1 MIAMMIA
8 KFVLVAIIGYL
19 IGSIPF
25 GALISKR
32 VAKVDVREH
41 GSGKTGATNVLRVA
55 GKKAAVLVIVLDAL
69 KGVVAVLFAGLIVG
83 GNYLVWRNFG
93 LGLMAAQVIAALAA
107 MAGHNWSIFLKFKG
121 GKGIAT
127 AIGVLL
133 LTSPLSVL
141 ILYLIII
148 PIIILITNDSFM
160 SASIG
165 FLIFPLILWFLEKN
179 IWWVIFG
186 ILIAVVIIIRHLEEL
201 KTYFS
206 GRRELNPIV
215 EKMRNYILRKNS
227 QKQNTHL

>member
-1 MIAMMIA
+1 M
-8 KFVLVAIIGYL
+8 LNLAIFLISYI

-25 GALISKR
+25 SYIVAKLFKGKDIRKLGTKNVGGMNVISVAGLVPGLIALFFDILKGALTVYLTEKI
-32 VAKVDVREH
+32 
-41 GSGKTGATNVLRVA
+41 TGNL
-55 GKKAAVLVIVLDAL
+55 AVS
-69 KGVVAVLFAGLIVG
+69 LFAGL
-83 GNYLVWRNFG
+83 FT
-93 LGLMAAQVIAALAA
+93 VI
-107 MAGHNWSIFLKFKG
+107 GHNWSIFLKFKG

-141 ILYLIII
+141 IFYLIII

-179 IWWVIFG
+179 IWLVIFG

-206 GRRELNPIV
+206 GRRELNSIV
-215 EKMRNYILRKNS
+215 EKIRNYILRKNS

>member
-1 MIAMMIA
+1 M
-8 KFVLVAIIGYL
+8 LNLAIFLISYI

-25 GALISKR
+25 SYIIAKLFKGKDVRKLGTKNVGAMNVISVAGLVPGLIALFLDILKGALTVYLTEKI
-32 VAKVDVREH
+32 
-41 GSGKTGATNVLRVA
+41 TGNL
-55 GKKAAVLVIVLDAL
+55 AVS
-69 KGVVAVLFAGLIVG
+69 LFAGL
-83 GNYLVWRNFG
+83 FT
-93 LGLMAAQVIAALAA
+93 VI
-107 MAGHNWSIFLKFKG
+107 GHNWSIFLKFKG

-179 IWWVIFG
+179 IWLVIFG

-206 GRRELNPIV
+206 GRRELNSIV
-215 EKMRNYILRKNS
+215 EKIRNYILRKNS

>member
-1 MIAMMIA
+1 M
-8 KFVLVAIIGYL
+8 LNLAIFLISYI

-25 GALISKR
+25 SYIVAKLFKGKDIRKLGTKNVGGMNVISVAGLVPGLIALFFDILKGALTVYLTEKI
-32 VAKVDVREH
+32 
-41 GSGKTGATNVLRVA
+41 TGNL
-55 GKKAAVLVIVLDAL
+55 AVS
-69 KGVVAVLFAGLIVG
+69 LFAGL
-83 GNYLVWRNFG
+83 FT
-93 LGLMAAQVIAALAA
+93 VI
-107 MAGHNWSIFLKFKG
+107 GHNWSIFLKFKG

-148 PIIILITNDSFM
+148 PTIILITNDSFM

-179 IWWVIFG
+179 IWLVIFG

-206 GRRELNPIV
+206 GRRELNSIV
-215 EKMRNYILRKNS
+215 EKIRNYILRKNS

>member
-1 MIAMMIA
+1 M
-8 KFVLVAIIGYL
+8 LNLAIFFTSYI

-25 GALISKR
+25 SYIISKLFKGKDIRKFGTKNVGASNVILVIGLVPGLIALFFDILKGALTVYLTEKI
-32 VAKVDVREH
+32 
-41 GSGKTGATNVLRVA
+41 TGNL
-55 GKKAAVLVIVLDAL
+55 AVS
-69 KGVVAVLFAGLIVG
+69 LFAGL
-83 GNYLVWRNFG
+83 FT
-93 LGLMAAQVIAALAA
+93 VI
-107 MAGHNWSIFLKFKG
+107 GHNWSIFLKFKG

-179 IWWVIFG
+179 IWLVIFG

-206 GRRELNPIV
+206 GRRELNSIV
-215 EKMRNYILRKNS
+215 EKIRNYILRKNS

>member
-1 MIAMMIA
+1 M
-8 KFVLVAIIGYL
+8 LNLAIFLISYT

-25 GALISKR
+25 SYIIAKLFKGKDVRKLGTKNVGAMNVISVAGLVPGLIALFLDILKGALTVYLTEKI
-32 VAKVDVREH
+32 
-41 GSGKTGATNVLRVA
+41 TGNL
-55 GKKAAVLVIVLDAL
+55 AVS
-69 KGVVAVLFAGLIVG
+69 LFAGL
-83 GNYLVWRNFG
+83 FT
-93 LGLMAAQVIAALAA
+93 VI
-107 MAGHNWSIFLKFKG
+107 GHNWSIFLKFKG

-179 IWWVIFG
+179 IWLVIFG

-206 GRRELNPIV
+206 GRRELNSIV
-215 EKMRNYILRKNS
+215 EKIRNYILRKNS

>member
-1 MIAMMIA
+1 M
-8 KFVLVAIIGYL
+8 LNLAIFLISYI

-25 GALISKR
+25 SYIIAKLFKGKDIRKLGTKNVGAMNVISVAGLVPGLIALFLDILKGALTVYLTEKI
-32 VAKVDVREH
+32 
-41 GSGKTGATNVLRVA
+41 TGNL
-55 GKKAAVLVIVLDAL
+55 AVS
-69 KGVVAVLFAGLIVG
+69 LFAGL
-83 GNYLVWRNFG
+83 FT
-93 LGLMAAQVIAALAA
+93 VI
-107 MAGHNWSIFLKFKG
+107 GHNWSIFLKFKG

-179 IWWVIFG
+179 IWLVIFG

-206 GRRELNPIV
+206 GRRELNSIV
-215 EKMRNYILRKNS
+215 EKIRNYILRKNS